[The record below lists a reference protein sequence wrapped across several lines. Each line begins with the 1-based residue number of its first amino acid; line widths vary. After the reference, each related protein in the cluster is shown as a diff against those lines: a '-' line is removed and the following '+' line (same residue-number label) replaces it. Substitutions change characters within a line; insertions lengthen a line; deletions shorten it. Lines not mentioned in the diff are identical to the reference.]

1 VARIAFFCPPFWGH
15 LNPMSA
21 LAATLAA
28 RGHSAIVIAQPDA
41 GPRLSAPGIGFCA
54 VGHDTHPPGSLVGI
68 ERSMGR
74 PGGPLGMRRIIN
86 SVARR
91 TDMLAGEGAAAA
103 RTLRIEAVVTDQL
116 EPAGALVAEHL
127 GLPYVSVANAL
138 LLNRE
143 PDLPPAYT
151 GWRYDPSEW
160 GRRRNRGGYRV
171 IDLLMRPVGAVI
183 KAWCQRWGLRPK
195 QRIED
200 CLSPYAEI
208 AQLVPGFDFPRRD
221 LPETVHCVGPLRR
234 GEQAGDFVPPDTGGR
249 PLVYATLGTLQ
260 GGRAALFRKIAEA
273 CGRLDLA
280 LLIAHGGRM
289 SAAEAATLPGH
300 PIVRDFVPQPAV
312 LRCAALAVSNGGLN
326 TVLDALSCAVP
337 VIAIPLAFEQRAIA
351 ARLVHAGA
359 GLSIREFGARP
370 APLVRAIESV
380 MREDGFR
387 RRAAALADEM
397 TRAGGVA
404 RAADIV
410 ERVVATGRPA
420 ARRELAVP

>member
-21 LAATLAA
+21 LASALAA
-28 RGHSAIVIAQPDA
+28 RGHVTTVIAQQDA
-41 GPRLSAPGIGFCA
+41 GPRLSAPGVGFCA
-54 VGHDTHPPGSLVGI
+54 VGRATHPLGSLAEI

-74 PGGPLGMRRIIN
+74 PGGPLGMRQIIAG
-86 SVARR
+86 VARR
-91 TDMLAGEGAAAA
+91 TDMLAGEGAMAA
-103 RTLRIEAVVTDQL
+103 RGLGVEAVVTDQL

-151 GWRYDPSEW
+151 GWQYDPSEW
-160 GRRRNRGGYRV
+160 ARRRNRGGHRV
-171 IDLLMRPVGAVI
+171 IDLLMRPVGSVLAS
-183 KAWCQRWGLRPK
+183 WCRRWGLRPK

-208 AQLVPGFDFPRRD
+208 TQTMPGFDFPRSD
-221 LPETVHCVGPLRR
+221 LPETVHCVGPLRHEER
-234 GEQAGDFVPPDTGGR
+234 DGGFMLPDTGGR

-260 GGRAALFRKIAEA
+260 GGRTALFRTIAEA
-273 CGRLDLA
+273 CRRLDLA
-280 LLIAHGGRM
+280 LLVAHGGRM
-289 SAAEAATLPGH
+289 SAEAAASLPGN

-312 LRCAALAVSNGGLN
+312 LRHAALVVSNGGLN
-326 TVLDALSCAVP
+326 TVLDALAGAVP
-337 VIAIPLAFEQRAIA
+337 VVAVPIAFEQRAIA
-351 ARLVHAGA
+351 ARLARAGA
-359 GLSIREFGARP
+359 GVSVREFGLRP
-370 APLVRAIESV
+370 ARLARAIEGV

-397 TRAGGVA
+397 ARAGGVA
-404 RAADIV
+404 QAADIV
-410 ERVVATGRPA
+410 ELVVATGRPVT
-420 ARRELAVP
+420 RREPAIP